1 MPEGRTPVVAAT
13 IPSLHGVPIGWSLSF
28 ETHCFNCWELWTARR
43 RVIVFFLP
51 FAFLIVAS
59 PFLARHQNQNWLYQW
74 KFPSGPVLN
83 ININFQPGLR
93 EPLEFF
99 WVYLG
104 FCPNRLDPRP
114 PPQTMGMFIL
124 HFRLFK
130 AYYFFLHEKVPLFG
144 WKGLGLGN
152 PTPYCDKIPTKS
164 PCGFGLKK
172 LGLGQTPA
180 PLVGTKSQVNPI
192 FFSKGSP

>member
-93 EPLEFF
+93 EPLEIF
-99 WVYLG
+99 LG
-104 FCPNRLDPRP
+104 LLGILSQPAWP
-114 PPQTMGMFIL
+114 PP
-124 HFRLFK
+124 
-130 AYYFFLHEKVPLFG
+130 P
-144 WKGLGLGN
+144 
-152 PTPYCDKIPTKS
+152 S
-164 PCGFGLKK
+164 PN
-172 LGLGQTPA
+172 
-180 PLVGTKSQVNPI
+180 VGTPKTFWCLVCILGYSKHNFFFMKKSH
-192 FFSKGSP
+192 F